1 MPCLQTTRAS
11 VYVVLAEQP
20 FDAAEAD
27 TELLSDLPGCG
38 ARPIEIDHGLK
49 ILRGEAITQPP
60 RTDHTLD
67 SDPHT
72 RTIVLTTI

>member
-1 MPCLQTTRAS
+1 MPCIQTTRAS

-67 SDPHT
+67 K
-72 RTIVLTTI
+72 